1 MRSCIAIGWFF
12 SLQLLGERPLRVKW
26 GDSQGWWTGET
37 RAFPTTLQVMIK
49 LFKRMWSY
57 LTARGNAA
65 FNEAAD
71 PKVQLEQAI
80 QEAQEQHR
88 RLKEQA
94 ANVIANQK
102 QTEIRLNRT
111 MEEYEKVSKNARQ
124 AILMADDASKRG
136 DEAKLTEY
144 TNAAEAFANRMIAL
158 ETEVEDLKSLHLQ
171 ASQAADQ
178 AKSAVNQNSN
188 ALQKKL
194 GERQKLLSQLD
205 QAKMQE
211 QLNKAMSSLSETV
224 GDEVPSFDEVRDKVE
239 ARYAKA
245 KGASELN
252 ASSVEGRM
260 LEVEQ
265 AAMNVEAQ
273 SRLNELRA
281 QLGIDTGS
289 TAAEAVTETVA
300 AEGEVAE
307 G

>member
-1 MRSCIAIGWFF
+1 
-12 SLQLLGERPLRVKW
+12 
-26 GDSQGWWTGET
+26 
-37 RAFPTTLQVMIK
+37 MIK
-49 LFKRMWSY
+49 LIKRWWSY
-57 LTARGNAA
+57 TTAKLTGA

-80 QEAQEQHR
+80 QEAQDQHR

-111 MEEYEKVSKNARQ
+111 MEEYEKITANARQ
-124 AILMADDASKRG
+124 AVLMADDAQKKG
-136 DEAKLTEY
+136 DQQKLKEY
-144 TNAAEAFANRMIAL
+144 TSAAEAFANRMVGL
-158 ETEVEDLKSLHLQ
+158 EQEVQDLKSLHLQ

-178 AKSAVNQNSN
+178 AKSAVHQNSS

-224 GDEVPSFDEVRDKVE
+224 GDEVPSFDEVRAKVE
-239 ARYAKA
+239 SRYAKA
-245 KGASELN
+245 RGTAELN
-252 ASSVEGRM
+252 EGSIEGRM

-265 AAMNVEAQ
+265 ASMNVEAE
-273 SRLNELRA
+273 SRLAEIRA
-281 QLGIDTGS
+281 QLGITAGSETADNVGEEGTTATG
-289 TAAEAVTETVA
+289 
-300 AEGEVAE
+300 
-307 G
+307 

>member
-1 MRSCIAIGWFF
+1 MR
-12 SLQLLGERPLRVKW
+12 R
-26 GDSQGWWTGET
+26 WWNYTTAKLTG
-37 RAFPTTLQVMIK
+37 
-49 LFKRMWSY
+49 S
-57 LTARGNAA
+57 
-65 FNEAAD
+65 FNERAD

-80 QEAQEQHR
+80 AEAQDQHR

-124 AILMADDASKRG
+124 AVMMADDAQKKG
-136 DEAKLTEY
+136 DEKKLGEY
-144 TNAAEAFANRMIAL
+144 TSAAEAFANRMITV

-178 AKSAVNQNSN
+178 AKSAVNQNSS

-194 GERQKLLSQLD
+194 SERQKLLSQLD

-211 QLNKAMSSLSETV
+211 QLNKAMTSLNEQV
-224 GDEVPSFDEVRDKVE
+224 GQEVPSFEEVREKVE
-239 ARYAKA
+239 SRYAKA

-252 ASSVEGRM
+252 EASIEGRM

-265 AAMNVEAQ
+265 ASINVEAQ
-273 SRLNELRA
+273 SRLSEIRT
-281 QLGIDTGS
+281 QLGLDVAP
-289 TAAEAVTETVA
+289 AAEPQV
-300 AEGEVAE
+300 AEGETA
-307 G
+307 

>member
-1 MRSCIAIGWFF
+1 
-12 SLQLLGERPLRVKW
+12 
-26 GDSQGWWTGET
+26 
-37 RAFPTTLQVMIK
+37 MIK
-49 LFKRMWSY
+49 LFKRMWRY
-57 LTARGNAA
+57 MTARGNAA

-136 DEAKLTEY
+136 DEAKLNEY

-194 GERQKLLSQLD
+194 GERQKLMSQLD

-211 QLNKAMSSLSETV
+211 QLNKAMTSLSETV
-224 GDEVPSFDEVRDKVE
+224 GDEVPSFDEVREKVE

-252 ASSVEGRM
+252 SSSIEGRM

-281 QLGIDTGS
+281 QLGIETGS
-289 TAAEAVTETVA
+289 SAAEAVTETATA
-300 AEGEVAE
+300 APEGEVAE